1 MRHILFAITML
12 MLCLSVNGQ
21 ELKVTG
27 SRKAV
32 RTSGDVLVFIT
43 PVASLATVLAT
54 QDWQGLKQGVFTGVT
69 TLGVT
74 YALKYLVK
82 KERPDF
88 SDNHSFP
95 SMHTS
100 VSFAGAA
107 FIQRRYGWKWGIPA
121 YAVSTYVGW
130 SRVYGKK
137 HDWWDVAA
145 GAVIGAGSAYIFTRP
160 FAKKHNL
167 SISVA
172 GDGHYGV
179 YASMT
184 FNSQILPSTKTAR
197 PCITTRPGFQ
207 LCVSVYVKQKSHS
220 YRKASA
226 GSNRTIW

>member
-27 SRKAV
+27 SRKAI

-95 SMHTS
+95 SMHM
-100 VSFAGAA
+100 
-107 FIQRRYGWKWGIPA
+107 RYLPTW
-121 YAVSTYVGW
+121 V
-130 SRVYGKK
+130 
-137 HDWWDVAA
+137 
-145 GAVIGAGSAYIFTRP
+145 GAGSMGRSMIGGTWRREP
-160 FAKKHNL
+160 L
-167 SISVA
+167 SAPVAPISLPA
-172 GDGHYGV
+172 R
-179 YASMT
+179 
-184 FNSQILPSTKTAR
+184 SQRNITCLSAR
-197 PCITTRPGFQ
+197 
-207 LCVSVYVKQKSHS
+207 
-220 YRKASA
+220 
-226 GSNRTIW
+226 

>member
-121 YAVSTYVGW
+121 YAVSTVRERRRVG
-130 SRVYGKK
+130 GGG
-137 HDWWDVAA
+137 AA

-167 SISVA
+167 SISPVA

-184 FNSQILPSTKTAR
+184 F
-197 PCITTRPGFQ
+197 
-207 LCVSVYVKQKSHS
+207 
-220 YRKASA
+220 
-226 GSNRTIW
+226 

>member
-43 PVASLATVLAT
+43 PVASLATILAT

-160 FAKKHNL
+160 PGSGRRALWGICVNDVLTRGF
-167 SISVA
+167 
-172 GDGHYGV
+172 
-179 YASMT
+179 
-184 FNSQILPSTKTAR
+184 LPSTKTAR

-207 LCVSVYVKQKSHS
+207 LCVCVKYVS
-220 YRKASA
+220 
-226 GSNRTIW
+226 

>member
-1 MRHILFAITML
+1 MRNYLFVCLAFL
-12 MLCLSVNGQ
+12 CCLSVNAQ
-21 ELKVTG
+21 ELQVTG

-32 RTSGDVLVFIT
+32 RTSGDVLLFVT
-43 PVASLATVLAT
+43 PVASLVTTLAM

-69 TLGVT
+69 TVGLT
-74 YALKYLVK
+74 YALKYIVK

-95 SMHTS
+95 SMHSS

-121 YAVSTYVGW
+121 YVLSTYVGW

-145 GAVIGAGSAYIFTRP
+145 GAAIGVGSGYLFTRP

-167 SISVA
+167 SISPVA
-172 GDGHYGV
+172 GDGHYGI
-179 YASMT
+179 YASMR
-184 FNSQILPSTKTAR
+184 F
-197 PCITTRPGFQ
+197 
-207 LCVSVYVKQKSHS
+207 
-220 YRKASA
+220 
-226 GSNRTIW
+226 